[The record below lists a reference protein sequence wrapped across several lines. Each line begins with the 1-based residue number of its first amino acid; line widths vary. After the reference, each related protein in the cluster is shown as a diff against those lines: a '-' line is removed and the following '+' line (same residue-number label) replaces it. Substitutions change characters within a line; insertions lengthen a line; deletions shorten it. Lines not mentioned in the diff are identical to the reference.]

1 MLFPSFMPQHFST
14 PIYSPL
20 NHIINQFSQLF
31 NTLQADTHSK
41 RTGMAESSDDDSQIS
56 GASDNDG
63 QVVPGDHPRLAFLI
77 RYVSGNVLYNL
88 KKPSL
93 RVVIAELPGPDDI
106 VTGLD
111 DPEPICEHEDLG
123 EVRILQLSD
132 EDGQGQ
138 YFTAQSGKMGYPD
151 FKKMVSSGI

>member
-20 NHIINQFSQLF
+20 NHVINQFSQLF

-56 GASDNDG
+56 GASDNDH

-77 RYVSGNVLYNL
+77 RYVSGNVLYDLENI
-88 KKPSL
+88 P
-93 RVVIAELPGPDDI
+93 VVIAELPGPDDI
-106 VTGLD
+106 VTELD
-111 DPEPICEHEDLG
+111 EPICEHERLG

-132 EDGQGQ
+132 KDGQGQ
-138 YFTAQSGKMGYPD
+138 YFTAQSSTMGYPD

>member
-20 NHIINQFSQLF
+20 NYVINQFSQLF

-56 GASDNDG
+56 GASDNDD

-77 RYVSGNVLYNL
+77 RYVSANVLYDL
-88 KKPSL
+88 EHIT
-93 RVVIAELPGPDDI
+93 VVTAELPGPDDI
-106 VTGLD
+106 VTDLD
-111 DPEPICEHEDLG
+111 DPEPICEHERLG

-132 EDGQGQ
+132 KDGQGQ
-138 YFTAQSGKMGYPD
+138 YFTAQSGTMGYPD